1 MSSNPSNLV
10 SSVSLNEA
18 PVIALQG
25 VGKTYK
31 RFAKPSDRFWQAV
44 WPNALRKEVNGTHSK
59 SNEFVALAPLNLTVQ
74 RGEALGLIG
83 RNGAGK
89 STLLQMVCGTL
100 SPSSGSLAVNG
111 KIGALLELGAG
122 FNPEFTGRENVYLAA
137 AVMGFSG
144 AETDALYESI
154 VAFSGIREFIDQPV
168 KTYSSGMYVRLAFSI
183 ATSANPDILVIDEAL
198 SVGDGAFAKKS
209 FERIMQLKAQGTT
222 VLFCSHSMYQVES
235 FCDRAVWLDH
245 GQVKME
251 GAASDVVA
259 AYTDSLRAESADS
272 AKSGGAVGPSVVAA
286 ASVAAGLTPTNANLD
301 SKISSNAEVVA
312 GVNSE
317 LNSEVIADAAPA
329 ASGLTRILGI
339 EVSVDGVT
347 GRELQAVSLQSDVH
361 ITVKFESDPTQACP
375 TFATGFALPD
385 GQIFTSA
392 YTLFDG
398 IAIERDIQGR
408 GQATVVFEKLPLMK
422 GRFSVGAYLFDERA
436 LHVYDVVLQA
446 ATVNVTQPGVHQGF
460 VQLPHRWE

>member
-1 MSSNPSNLV
+1 MSSKPSNLV
-10 SSVSLNEA
+10 SSISLNEA

-44 WPNALRKEVNGTHSK
+44 WPSALRKEADGTHSK

-100 SPSSGSLAVNG
+100 NPSSGSLAVNG

-154 VAFSGIREFIDQPV
+154 VTFSGIREFIDQPV

-251 GAASDVVA
+251 GAASNVVA
-259 AYTDSLRAESADS
+259 AYTDSLRAESAES
-272 AKSGGAVGPSVVAA
+272 SKSGGAVVPSAIAA
-286 ASVAAGLTPTNANLD
+286 ASVAAGLTPANTNLD

-312 GVNSE
+312 
-317 LNSEVIADAAPA
+317 EVRSAVMADAAPA

-398 IAIERDIQGR
+398 IAIERDAQGR

-446 ATVNVTQPGVHQGF
+446 ATVNVTQAGVHQGF

>member
-1 MSSNPSNLV
+1 M
-10 SSVSLNEA
+10 A
-18 PVIALQG
+18 PVISLEG

-44 WPNALRKEVNGTHSK
+44 WPSAFRSAGQTADAAA
-59 SNEFVALAPLNLTVQ
+59 NEFVALAPLNLQVR
-74 RGEALGLIG
+74 RGEALGLVG

-100 SPSSGSLAVNG
+100 NPSSGSVKVNG

-154 VAFSGIREFIDQPV
+154 VDFSGIREFIDQPV

-245 GQVKME
+245 GQVQME
-251 GAASDVVA
+251 GPASKVVA
-259 AYTDSLRAESADS
+259 AYADSLREESSFSQSGALSSLGSLSSTSSEATSAES
-272 AKSGGAVGPSVVAA
+272 SGAASSLAGSDEGSNPSLVLAAVGA
-286 ASVAAGLTPTNANLD
+286 
-301 SKISSNAEVVA
+301 
-312 GVNSE
+312 
-317 LNSEVIADAAPA
+317 
-329 ASGLTRILGI
+329 RITQI

-361 ITVKFESDPTQACP
+361 ITVKFESDPTQPCP
-375 TFATGFALPD
+375 TLATGFALPD

-398 IAIERDIQGR
+398 IAIERDAQGR

-446 ATVNVTQPGVHQGF
+446 ATLNVTQAGVHQGF
-460 VQLPHRWE
+460 VQLPHRWQ

>member
-1 MSSNPSNLV
+1 MSSKESVAV
-10 SSVSLNEA
+10 SVVASHESA
-18 PVIALQG
+18 VILLEG

-31 RFAKPSDRFWQAV
+31 RFAKPSDRFWQAL
-44 WPNALRKEVNGTHSK
+44 WPRIGTQKGAS
-59 SNEFVALAPLNLTVQ
+59 SNEFVALAPLNLQVK

-100 SPSSGSLAVNG
+100 NPSSGSLLVTG

-154 VAFSGIREFIDQPV
+154 VDFSGIREFIDQPV

-209 FERIMQLKAQGTT
+209 FERIMQLKTQGTT

-235 FCDRAVWLDH
+235 FCDRALWLDR
-245 GQVKME
+245 GQVQME
-251 GAASDVVA
+251 GPAADVVA
-259 AYTDSLRAESADS
+259 AYTDSLRAENAHSADKPSPNTAS
-272 AKSGGAVGPSVVAA
+272 ALEV
-286 ASVAAGLTPTNANLD
+286 SVASQKAPSNNELEID
-301 SKISSNAEVVA
+301 S
-312 GVNSE
+312 
-317 LNSEVIADAAPA
+317 DPAPVT
-329 ASGLTRILGI
+329 SGLTRILGI
-339 EVSVDGVT
+339 EVSVDGIK
-347 GRELQAVSLQSDVH
+347 GRELQALSLQSDVH
-361 ITVKFESDPTQACP
+361 ITVKFESDPTQPCP
-375 TFATGFALPD
+375 TLATGFALPD

-398 IAIERDIQGR
+398 IAIERNAQGQ

-422 GRFSVGAYLFDERA
+422 GRFTVGAYLFDERA

-446 ATVNVTQPGVHQGF
+446 ATVNVTQAGVHQGF
-460 VQLPHRWE
+460 VQLPHRWQ

>member
-1 MSSNPSNLV
+1 M
-10 SSVSLNEA
+10 A
-18 PVIALQG
+18 PVISLEG

-44 WPNALRKEVNGTHSK
+44 WPSAFRSASQTADSAA
-59 SNEFVALAPLNLTVQ
+59 NEFVALAPLNLQVR
-74 RGEALGLIG
+74 RGEALGLVG

-100 SPSSGSLAVNG
+100 NPSSGSVVVNG

-137 AVMGFSG
+137 AVMGLSG

-154 VAFSGIREFIDQPV
+154 VEFSGIREFIDQPV

-209 FERIMQLKAQGTT
+209 FERIMQLKEQGTT

-245 GQVKME
+245 GQVQME
-251 GAASDVVA
+251 GPAAKVVA
-259 AYTDSLRAESADS
+259 AYADSLREESS
-272 AKSGGAVGPSVVAA
+272 ASSSSSNSSKTLVSPSTSSVAA
-286 ASVAAGLTPTNANLD
+286 ASLVDAGSGEPSEAGNLPLTGVA
-301 SKISSNAEVVA
+301 
-312 GVNSE
+312 
-317 LNSEVIADAAPA
+317 
-329 ASGLTRILGI
+329 RITQI
-339 EVSVDGVT
+339 EVMVDGQT
-347 GRELQAVSLQSDVH
+347 GRELEAISLQSDVS
-361 ITVKFESDPTQACP
+361 ITVKFESDPTQPCP

-392 YTLFDG
+392 YTLFDS
-398 IAIERDIQGR
+398 IAIERDAQGR
-408 GQATVVFEKLPLMK
+408 GQATVVFHKLPLMK
-422 GRFSVGAYLFDERA
+422 GRFTVGAYLFDERA
-436 LHVYDVVLQA
+436 MHVYDVVLQA
-446 ATVNVTQPGVHQGF
+446 ATVNVVQSGVHQGF
-460 VQLPHRWE
+460 VQLPHTWK

>member
-1 MSSNPSNLV
+1 MSSNALNPSAV
-10 SSVSLNEA
+10 ISLE
-18 PVIALQG
+18 G

-44 WPNALRKEVNGTHSK
+44 WPSAFRSASQTSAAEA
-59 SNEFVALAPLNLTVQ
+59 NEFVALAPLNLQVR

-100 SPSSGSLAVNG
+100 NPSSGSVAVNG

-154 VAFSGIREFIDQPV
+154 VEFSGIREFIDQPV

-235 FCDRAVWLDH
+235 FCDRALWLDH
-245 GQVKME
+245 GQVQME
-251 GAASDVVA
+251 GPAAKVVA
-259 AYTDSLRAESADS
+259 AYADSLREESKSSSS
-272 AKSGGAVGPSVVAA
+272 ATLAAVRASGSASTASDASDVSTAASAA
-286 ASVAAGLTPTNANLD
+286 ALGVARITN
-301 SKISSNAEVVA
+301 
-312 GVNSE
+312 
-317 LNSEVIADAAPA
+317 
-329 ASGLTRILGI
+329 I
-339 EVSVDGVT
+339 EVSVDGQT
-347 GRELQAVSLQSDVH
+347 GRELEAVSLQSDVS
-361 ITVKFESDPTQACP
+361 ITVQFESDPALPCP

-398 IAIERDIQGR
+398 IAIERDAQGR

-422 GRFSVGAYLFDERA
+422 GRFSIGAYLFDERA

-446 ATVNVTQPGVHQGF
+446 ATVVVTQPGVHQGF
-460 VQLPHRWE
+460 VQLPHRWK

>member
-1 MSSNPSNLV
+1 MSSNDQ
-10 SSVSLNEA
+10 

-44 WPNALRKEVNGTHSK
+44 WPSALGQSDSK
-59 SNEFVALAPLNLTVQ
+59 ANEFVALAPMSLTVQ

-100 SPSSGSLAVNG
+100 NPSSGSVEVNG

-137 AVMGFSG
+137 AVMGLSG
-144 AETDALYESI
+144 AQTDALYESI
-154 VAFSGIREFIDQPV
+154 VEFSGIRAFIDQPV
-168 KTYSSGMYVRLAFSI
+168 KTYSSGMYVRLAFAI

-209 FERIMQLKAQGTT
+209 FERIMELKAQGTT

-245 GQVKME
+245 GQVQME
-251 GAASDVVA
+251 GPASSVVA
-259 AYTDSLRAESADS
+259 AYTDSLRAEVGEGALPASKSIAS
-272 AKSGGAVGPSVVAA
+272 PPEEGVAKDIGH
-286 ASVAAGLTPTNANLD
+286 LD
-301 SKISSNAEVVA
+301 SNALLTA
-312 GVNSE
+312 ATHATSE
-317 LNSEVIADAAPA
+317 PT
-329 ASGLTRILGI
+329 GLTRILGI
-339 EVSVDGVT
+339 EVSADGVS
-347 GRELQAVSLQSDVH
+347 GRELQAVSLQSNVH
-361 ITVKFESDPTQACP
+361 ITVRFESDPAQPCP

-398 IAIERDIQGR
+398 VTIERDAQGR

-436 LHVYDVVLQA
+436 LHVYDVALQA
-446 ATVNVTQPGVHQGF
+446 ATVIVTQPGVHQGF
-460 VQLPHRWE
+460 VQLPHRWQ

>member
-1 MSSNPSNLV
+1 MSSNAPVV
-10 SSVSLNEA
+10 SEA
-18 PVIALQG
+18 PVAPVISLEG

-44 WPNALRKEVNGTHSK
+44 WPSAFRSDSQTANAAA
-59 SNEFVALAPLNLTVQ
+59 NEFVALAPLNLQVQ
-74 RGEALGLIG
+74 RGEALGLVG

-100 SPSSGSLAVNG
+100 NPSSGSVVVNG

-122 FNPEFTGRENVYLAA
+122 FNPEFTGRENIYLAA
-137 AVMGFSG
+137 AVMGLTGS
-144 AETDALYESI
+144 ETDALYESI
-154 VAFSGIREFIDQPV
+154 VEFSGIREFIDQPV

-209 FERIMQLKAQGTT
+209 FERIMQLKEQGTT

-245 GQVKME
+245 GRVQME
-251 GAASDVVA
+251 GPASKVVA
-259 AYTDSLRAESADS
+259 AYADSLRVSDETLSSEGDS
-272 AKSGGAVGPSVVAA
+272 ASAA
-286 ASVAAGLTPTNANLD
+286 ASAGAT
-301 SKISSNAEVVA
+301 
-312 GVNSE
+312 
-317 LNSEVIADAAPA
+317 A
-329 ASGLTRILGI
+329 ASGSGMTRITSI
-339 EVSVDGVT
+339 ELTVDGQT
-347 GRELQAVSLQSDVH
+347 GRDLEAVSLQSEVQ
-361 ITVKFESDPTQACP
+361 ITVKFESDPDQPCP

-398 IAIERDIQGR
+398 IHIERDAVGN
-408 GQATVVFEKLPLMK
+408 GQATVVFHKLPLMK

-446 ATVNVTQPGVHQGF
+446 ATVNVVQDGVHQGF
-460 VQLPHRWE
+460 VQLPHSWK

>member
-1 MSSNPSNLV
+1 MSSKE
-10 SSVSLNEA
+10 SVAGSVVASDESAVISLE
-18 PVIALQG
+18 G

-31 RFAKPSDRFWQAV
+31 RFAKPSDRFWQAL
-44 WPNALRKEVNGTHSK
+44 WPRVGTQK
-59 SNEFVALAPLNLTVQ
+59 GAAPNEFVALAPLNLQVK

-100 SPSSGSLAVNG
+100 NPSSGSVVVNG

-154 VAFSGIREFIDQPV
+154 VDFSGIREFIDQPV

-209 FERIMQLKAQGTT
+209 FERIMQLKTQGTT

-235 FCDRAVWLDH
+235 FCDRALWLDR
-245 GQVKME
+245 GQVQME
-251 GAASDVVA
+251 GPAADVVA
-259 AYTDSLRAESADS
+259 AYTDSLRAENAHSADKPSPNTAS
-272 AKSGGAVGPSVVAA
+272 ALEV
-286 ASVAAGLTPTNANLD
+286 SVASQKA
-301 SKISSNAEVVA
+301 SSN
-312 GVNSE
+312 NE
-317 LNSEVIADAAPA
+317 LEIDSDPAPVT
-329 ASGLTRILGI
+329 SGLTRILGI
-339 EVSVDGVT
+339 EVSVDGIK
-347 GRELQAVSLQSDVH
+347 GRELQALSLQSDVH
-361 ITVKFESDPTQACP
+361 ITVKFESDPTQPCP
-375 TFATGFALPD
+375 TLATGFALPD

-398 IAIERDIQGR
+398 IAIERNAQGQ

-422 GRFSVGAYLFDERA
+422 GRFTVGAYLFDERA

-446 ATVNVTQPGVHQGF
+446 ATVNVTQAGVHQGF
-460 VQLPHRWE
+460 VQLPHRWQ

>member
-1 MSSNPSNLV
+1 MSSNALNPSAV
-10 SSVSLNEA
+10 ISLE
-18 PVIALQG
+18 G

-44 WPNALRKEVNGTHSK
+44 WPSSFRSASQTSAAEA
-59 SNEFVALAPLNLTVQ
+59 NEFVALAPLNLQVR

-100 SPSSGSLAVNG
+100 NPSSGSVAVNG

-154 VAFSGIREFIDQPV
+154 VEFSGIREFIDQPV

-235 FCDRAVWLDH
+235 FCDRALWLDH
-245 GQVKME
+245 GQVQME
-251 GAASDVVA
+251 GPAAKVVVAYADSLREESKSSSSATLASVRASGGASIAIDASDASDVSTA
-259 AYTDSLRAESADS
+259 AI
-272 AKSGGAVGPSVVAA
+272 AA
-286 ASVAAGLTPTNANLD
+286 ALGVARITN
-301 SKISSNAEVVA
+301 
-312 GVNSE
+312 
-317 LNSEVIADAAPA
+317 
-329 ASGLTRILGI
+329 I
-339 EVSVDGVT
+339 EVSVDGQT
-347 GRELQAVSLQSDVH
+347 GRELEAVSLQSDVS
-361 ITVKFESDPTQACP
+361 ITVQFESDPALPCP

-398 IAIERDIQGR
+398 IAIERDAQGR

-422 GRFSVGAYLFDERA
+422 GRFSIGAYLFDERA

-446 ATVNVTQPGVHQGF
+446 ATVMVTQAGVHQGF
-460 VQLPHRWE
+460 VQLPHRWK

>member
-1 MSSNPSNLV
+1 MSSNVMAIELMD
-10 SSVSLNEA
+10 
-18 PVIALQG
+18 

-44 WPNALRKEVNGTHSK
+44 WPSVFRSASQAEAAA
-59 SNEFVALAPLNLTVQ
+59 SNEFVALAPLNLQVR
-74 RGEALGLIG
+74 RGEALGLLG

-89 STLLQMVCGTL
+89 STLLQLVCGTL
-100 SPSSGSLAVNG
+100 NPSSGSVVVNG

-137 AVMGFSG
+137 AVMGLSG

-154 VAFSGIREFIDQPV
+154 VEFSGIRKFIDQPV

-209 FERIMQLKAQGTT
+209 FERIMQLKEQGTT
-222 VLFCSHSMYQVES
+222 VLFCSHSMYQIES

-245 GQVKME
+245 GKVQME
-251 GAASDVVA
+251 GAASAVVA
-259 AYTDSLRAESADS
+259 AYADSLRAESVEG
-272 AKSGGAVGPSVVAA
+272 GGALRASANEARSQALPDA
-286 ASVAAGLTPTNANLD
+286 ASVAAGLTAAVVTLD
-301 SKISSNAEVVA
+301 STPSSHEDL
-312 GVNSE
+312 S
-317 LNSEVIADAAPA
+317 SDPAP
-329 ASGLTRILGI
+329 SGTGLTRILGI
-339 EVSVDGVT
+339 EVSVDGIK
-347 GRELQAVSLQSDVH
+347 GRDLHAVSLQSDVH
-361 ITVKFESDPTQACP
+361 ITVKFESDPTQPCP

-398 IAIERDIQGR
+398 IAIKRDAQGR

-460 VQLPHRWE
+460 VQLPHRWQ

>member
-1 MSSNPSNLV
+1 MSSNAPD
-10 SSVSLNEA
+10 SSITLAEA
-18 PVIALQG
+18 PVIALQD

-44 WPNALRKEVNGTHSK
+44 WPRALSSGADSK
-59 SNEFVALAPLNLTVQ
+59 SNEFVALAPLTLQVQ

-100 SPSSGSLAVNG
+100 NPSSGSLVVKG

-144 AETDALYESI
+144 AETDALYQSI
-154 VAFSGIREFIDQPV
+154 VDFSGIREFIDQPV

-245 GQVKME
+245 GQVKMQ

-259 AYTDSLRAESADS
+259 AYTDSLRAESS
-272 AKSGGAVGPSVVAA
+272 EGGALRASANDARSQVLPDALSVA
-286 ASVAAGLTPTNANLD
+286 ASVAAGLTRVDATLD
-301 SKISSNAEVVA
+301 STPSSHDEVT
-312 GVNSE
+312 S
-317 LNSEVIADAAPA
+317 DPAPA
-329 ASGLTRILGI
+329 ATGLTRILGI
-339 EVSVDGVT
+339 EVRVNGKT

-361 ITVKFESDPTQACP
+361 ITVKFESDPTQPCP

-398 IAIERDIQGR
+398 IAIQRDAQGR

-446 ATVNVTQPGVHQGF
+446 ATLIVTQPGVHQGF

>member
-1 MSSNPSNLV
+1 MFS
-10 SSVSLNEA
+10 EDT
-18 PVIALQG
+18 VIRLQG
-25 VGKTYK
+25 VGKIYK

-44 WPNALRKEVNGTHSK
+44 WPRALRQAPADG
-59 SNEFVALAPLNLTVQ
+59 NEFVALAPLNLEVK
-74 RGEALGLIG
+74 RGQALGLIG

-100 SPSSGSLAVNG
+100 NPSMGSVAVNG

-122 FNPEFTGRENVYLAA
+122 FNPEFTGRENVALAA

-154 VAFSGIREFIDQPV
+154 VDFSGVREFIDQPV

-183 ATSANPDILVIDEAL
+183 ATSAKPDILVIDEAL

-209 FERIMQLKAQGTT
+209 FERIMQLKESGTT
-222 VLFCSHSMYQVES
+222 ILFCSHSMYQVES

-245 GQVKME
+245 GKVQME
-251 GAASDVVA
+251 GPASDVVA
-259 AYTDSLRAESADS
+259 AYNDSLRAESAL
-272 AKSGGAVGPSVVAA
+272 ANTTAEEVHETAPIENT
-286 ASVAAGLTPTNANLD
+286 TPPT
-301 SKISSNAEVVA
+301 S
-312 GVNSE
+312 
-317 LNSEVIADAAPA
+317 
-329 ASGLTRILGI
+329 SGLTRISSI
-339 EVSVDGVT
+339 EVNVDGHRGT
-347 GRELQAVSLQSDVH
+347 DLQAISLQSNVA
-361 ITVKFESDPTQACP
+361 ITVKFESDPAQPCP

-398 IAIERDIQGR
+398 VSIERDSLGN
-408 GQATVVFEKLPLMK
+408 GHATVVFEKLPLMK
-422 GRFSVGAYLFDERA
+422 GRFFVGAYLFDERA

-446 ATVNVTQPGVHQGF
+446 ATVNVTQAGLHQGF
-460 VQLPHRWE
+460 VQLPHRWQ

>member
-1 MSSNPSNLV
+1 MSSN
-10 SSVSLNEA
+10 A
-18 PVIALQG
+18 PVISPALSPVISLQG

-44 WPNALRKEVNGTHSK
+44 WPSAFRSASQTADAAA
-59 SNEFVALAPLNLTVQ
+59 NEFVALAPLNLEVR
-74 RGEALGLIG
+74 RGEALGLVG

-100 SPSSGSLAVNG
+100 NPSSGSVVVNG

-137 AVMGFSG
+137 AVMGLSG
-144 AETDALYESI
+144 SETDALYESI
-154 VAFSGIREFIDQPV
+154 VEFSGIREFIDQPV

-235 FCDRAVWLDH
+235 FCDRALWLDH
-245 GQVKME
+245 GQVQME
-251 GAASDVVA
+251 GPAAKVVA
-259 AYTDSLRAESADS
+259 AYADSLREESKSSSS
-272 AKSGGAVGPSVVAA
+272 ATLASVRTSGASGGASTASDASDISTAASAA
-286 ASVAAGLTPTNANLD
+286 ALGVARITN
-301 SKISSNAEVVA
+301 
-312 GVNSE
+312 
-317 LNSEVIADAAPA
+317 
-329 ASGLTRILGI
+329 I
-339 EVSVDGVT
+339 EVSVDGQT
-347 GRELQAVSLQSDVH
+347 GRELEAVSLQSDVS
-361 ITVKFESDPTQACP
+361 ITVQFESDPALPCP

-398 IAIERDIQGR
+398 VAIERDAQGR

-422 GRFSVGAYLFDERA
+422 GRFSIGAYLFDERA

-446 ATVNVTQPGVHQGF
+446 ATVMVTQAGVHQGF
-460 VQLPHRWE
+460 VQLPHRWK

>member
-1 MSSNPSNLV
+1 MSSNAPAV
-10 SSVSLNEA
+10 SALPGAAAA
-18 PVIALQG
+18 PVIALED

-44 WPNALRKEVNGTHSK
+44 WPSALRGDDAKA
-59 SNEFVALAPLNLTVQ
+59 NEFVALAPLSLKVQ

-100 SPSSGSLAVNG
+100 NPSSGSVKVNG

-137 AVMGFSG
+137 AVMGLSG

-154 VAFSGIREFIDQPV
+154 VEFSGIREFIDQPV

-245 GQVKME
+245 GQVQME
-251 GAASDVVA
+251 GPASDVVA
-259 AYTDSLRAESADS
+259 AYTDSLRAE
-272 AKSGGAVGPSVVAA
+272 GGDGALHSA
-286 ASVAAGLTPTNANLD
+286 ASVAAGLEKAAAKDGL
-301 SKISSNAEVVA
+301 A
-312 GVNSE
+312 
-317 LNSEVIADAAPA
+317 ADANALIAAATDA
-329 ASGLTRILGI
+329 ASSAPTGLTRITSI
-339 EVSVDGVT
+339 EVSVDGAS

-361 ITVKFESDPTQACP
+361 ITVKFESDPAQPCP

-398 IAIERDIQGR
+398 VTIERDAQGR
-408 GQATVVFEKLPLMK
+408 GQATAVFEKLPLMK

-446 ATVNVTQPGVHQGF
+446 ATVVVTQPGVHQGF
-460 VQLPHRWE
+460 VQLPHRWQ

>member
-1 MSSNPSNLV
+1 MSSN
-10 SSVSLNEA
+10 A
-18 PVIALQG
+18 PVIALDG

-44 WPNALRKEVNGTHSK
+44 WPSALRSNDEKA
-59 SNEFVALAPLNLTVQ
+59 NEFVALAPLSLTVQ

-100 SPSSGSLAVNG
+100 NPSSGSVKVNG

-137 AVMGFSG
+137 AVMGLSG

-154 VAFSGIREFIDQPV
+154 VEFSGIREFIDQPV

-209 FERIMQLKAQGTT
+209 FERIMQLKEQGTT

-245 GQVKME
+245 GQVQME
-251 GAASDVVA
+251 GPASKVVA
-259 AYTDSLRAESADS
+259 AYADSLRAADETLS
-272 AKSGGAVGPSVVAA
+272 AKNASVVAA
-286 ASVAAGLTPTNANLD
+286 LASVEVGADG
-301 SKISSNAEVVA
+301 EVVHDA
-312 GVNSE
+312 SGASRGVTAS
-317 LNSEVIADAAPA
+317 
-329 ASGLTRILGI
+329 SGLTRITGI
-339 EVSVDGVT
+339 EVAVDGQT
-347 GRELQAVSLQSDVH
+347 GRDLEAVSMQSEVQ
-361 ITVKFESDPTQACP
+361 ITVKFESDPAQPCP

-398 IAIERDIQGR
+398 VQIQRDTAGN
-408 GQATVVFEKLPLMK
+408 GQATVVFHKLPLMK

-446 ATVNVTQPGVHQGF
+446 ATVNVVQDGVHQGF
-460 VQLPHRWE
+460 VQLPHTWK

>member
-1 MSSNPSNLV
+1 M
-10 SSVSLNEA
+10 A
-18 PVIALQG
+18 PVISLEG

-44 WPNALRKEVNGTHSK
+44 WPSAFRSASQTADSAA
-59 SNEFVALAPLNLTVQ
+59 NEFVALAPLNLQVQ
-74 RGEALGLIG
+74 RGEALGLVG

-100 SPSSGSLAVNG
+100 NPSSGSVVVNG

-137 AVMGFSG
+137 AVMGLSG

-154 VAFSGIREFIDQPV
+154 VEFSGIREFIDQPV

-209 FERIMQLKAQGTT
+209 FERIMQLKEQGTT

-245 GQVKME
+245 GQVQME
-251 GAASDVVA
+251 GPAAKVVA
-259 AYTDSLRAESADS
+259 AYADSLREESS
-272 AKSGGAVGPSVVAA
+272 ASSSSSYSSKTLVSPFTSSVAA
-286 ASVAAGLTPTNANLD
+286 ASLVDAGSGEQSEAGNLPLTGVA
-301 SKISSNAEVVA
+301 
-312 GVNSE
+312 
-317 LNSEVIADAAPA
+317 
-329 ASGLTRILGI
+329 RITQI
-339 EVSVDGVT
+339 EVMVDGQT
-347 GRELQAVSLQSDVH
+347 GRELEAISLQSDVS
-361 ITVKFESDPTQACP
+361 ITVKFESDPTQPCP

-398 IAIERDIQGR
+398 IAIKRDAQGR
-408 GQATVVFEKLPLMK
+408 GQATVVFHKLPLMK
-422 GRFSVGAYLFDERA
+422 GRFTVGAYLFDERA

-446 ATVNVTQPGVHQGF
+446 ATVIVVQSGVHQGF
-460 VQLPHRWE
+460 VQLPHTWK

>member
-1 MSSNPSNLV
+1 MSSNALNPSAV
-10 SSVSLNEA
+10 ISLE
-18 PVIALQG
+18 G

-44 WPNALRKEVNGTHSK
+44 WPSAFRSASQTSAAEA
-59 SNEFVALAPLNLTVQ
+59 NEFVALAPLNLQVR

-100 SPSSGSLAVNG
+100 NPSSGSVAVNG

-154 VAFSGIREFIDQPV
+154 VEFSGIREFIDQPV

-235 FCDRAVWLDH
+235 FCDRALWLDH
-245 GQVKME
+245 GQVQMQ
-251 GAASDVVA
+251 GPAAKVVA
-259 AYTDSLRAESADS
+259 AYADSLREESKSSSS
-272 AKSGGAVGPSVVAA
+272 ATLASVRASGASGGASTASDVSTAASAA
-286 ASVAAGLTPTNANLD
+286 ALGVARITN
-301 SKISSNAEVVA
+301 
-312 GVNSE
+312 
-317 LNSEVIADAAPA
+317 
-329 ASGLTRILGI
+329 I
-339 EVSVDGVT
+339 EVSVDGQT
-347 GRELQAVSLQSDVH
+347 GRELEAVSLQSDVS
-361 ITVKFESDPTQACP
+361 ITVQFESDPALPCP

-398 IAIERDIQGR
+398 IAIERDAQGR

-422 GRFSVGAYLFDERA
+422 GRFSIGAYLFDERA

-446 ATVNVTQPGVHQGF
+446 ATVMVTQAGVHQGF
-460 VQLPHRWE
+460 VQLPHRWK

>member
-1 MSSNPSNLV
+1 MSS
-10 SSVSLNEA
+10 EA
-18 PVIALQG
+18 PVIALEG

-31 RFAKPSDRFWQAV
+31 RFAKPSDRFWQAL
-44 WPNALRKEVNGTHSK
+44 WPSALRGGETKA
-59 SNEFVALAPLNLTVQ
+59 NEFVALAPLNLKVQ

-100 SPSSGSLAVNG
+100 NPSSGRAVVNG

-137 AVMGFSG
+137 AVMGLSG

-154 VAFSGIREFIDQPV
+154 VEFSGIREFIDQPV

-245 GQVKME
+245 GQVQME
-251 GAASDVVA
+251 GPASEVVA
-259 AYTDSLRAESADS
+259 AYTDSLRAEGGDGALKSATLVATKLEVAPTESDVEALGSALNTEPVDS
-272 AKSGGAVGPSVVAA
+272 APV
-286 ASVAAGLTPTNANLD
+286 
-301 SKISSNAEVVA
+301 
-312 GVNSE
+312 
-317 LNSEVIADAAPA
+317 
-329 ASGLTRILGI
+329 ASGLTRITSI
-339 EVSVDGVT
+339 EVAVDGVS

-361 ITVKFESDPTQACP
+361 ITVKFESDPAQPCP

-398 IAIERDIQGR
+398 VHIERDAQGR

-446 ATVNVTQPGVHQGF
+446 ATVVVTQPGVHQGF
-460 VQLPHRWE
+460 VQLPHHWQ

>member
-1 MSSNPSNLV
+1 MSSNAPVV
-10 SSVSLNEA
+10 SEA
-18 PVIALQG
+18 PVAPVISLEG

-44 WPNALRKEVNGTHSK
+44 WPSAFRSDSQTANAAA
-59 SNEFVALAPLNLTVQ
+59 NEFVALAPLNLQVQ
-74 RGEALGLIG
+74 RGEALGLVG

-100 SPSSGSLAVNG
+100 NPSSGSVVVNG

-122 FNPEFTGRENVYLAA
+122 FNPEFTGRENIYLAA
-137 AVMGFSG
+137 AVMGLTGS
-144 AETDALYESI
+144 ETDALYESI
-154 VAFSGIREFIDQPV
+154 VEFSGIREFIDQPV

-209 FERIMQLKAQGTT
+209 FERIMQLKEQGTT

-245 GQVKME
+245 GRVQME
-251 GAASDVVA
+251 GPASKVVA
-259 AYTDSLRAESADS
+259 AYADSLRVSDETLSSEGDS
-272 AKSGGAVGPSVVAA
+272 ASAA
-286 ASVAAGLTPTNANLD
+286 ASAGATAASG
-301 SKISSNAEVVA
+301 
-312 GVNSE
+312 
-317 LNSEVIADAAPA
+317 
-329 ASGLTRILGI
+329 SGLTRITSIDLT
-339 EVSVDGVT
+339 VDGQT
-347 GRELQAVSLQSDVH
+347 GRDLEAVSLQSEVQ
-361 ITVKFESDPTQACP
+361 ITVKFESDPDQPCP

-398 IAIERDIQGR
+398 IHIERDAVGN
-408 GQATVVFEKLPLMK
+408 GQATVVFHKLPLMK

-446 ATVNVTQPGVHQGF
+446 ATVNVVQDGVHQGF
-460 VQLPHRWE
+460 VQLPHSWK

>member
-1 MSSNPSNLV
+1 MSSDALNPSAV
-10 SSVSLNEA
+10 ISLE
-18 PVIALQG
+18 G

-44 WPNALRKEVNGTHSK
+44 WPSAFRSAGQTSAAEA
-59 SNEFVALAPLNLTVQ
+59 NEFVALAPLNLQVQ

-100 SPSSGSLAVNG
+100 NPSSGSVVVNG

-154 VAFSGIREFIDQPV
+154 VEFSGIREFIDQPV

-235 FCDRAVWLDH
+235 FCDRALWLDH
-245 GQVKME
+245 GQVQMQ
-251 GAASDVVA
+251 GPASKVVA
-259 AYTDSLRAESADS
+259 AYADSLREESKSSSS
-272 AKSGGAVGPSVVAA
+272 ATLASVRASGSLGGASNTLDGIDTSDVSTAASAA
-286 ASVAAGLTPTNANLD
+286 ALGVARITN
-301 SKISSNAEVVA
+301 
-312 GVNSE
+312 
-317 LNSEVIADAAPA
+317 
-329 ASGLTRILGI
+329 I
-339 EVSVDGVT
+339 EVSVDGQT
-347 GRELQAVSLQSDVH
+347 GRELDAVSLQSDVS
-361 ITVKFESDPTQACP
+361 IRVQFESDPALPCP

-398 IAIERDIQGR
+398 IAIERDAQGR

-422 GRFSVGAYLFDERA
+422 GRFSIGAYLFDERA

-446 ATVNVTQPGVHQGF
+446 ATVVVTQAGVHQGF
-460 VQLPHRWE
+460 VQLPHRWK

>member
-1 MSSNPSNLV
+1 MSSN
-10 SSVSLNEA
+10 A
-18 PVIALQG
+18 PVISLQG

-31 RFAKPSDRFWQAV
+31 RFANPSDRFWQAV
-44 WPNALRKEVNGTHSK
+44 WPSAFQSK
-59 SNEFVALAPLNLTVQ
+59 SAESHEFVALAPLQLEVK

-89 STLLQMVCGTL
+89 STLLQLVCGTL
-100 SPSSGSLAVNG
+100 NPSSGSVVVNG

-137 AVMGFSG
+137 AVMGLSG

-235 FCDRAVWLDH
+235 FCDRVVWLDH
-245 GQVKME
+245 GQVQME
-251 GAASDVVA
+251 GPASKVVA
-259 AYTDSLRAESADS
+259 AYADSLREESSASQSAPFTSLGALSSTSTELPGAEPTGDASTSVDREEDSKPSEASA
-272 AKSGGAVGPSVVAA
+272 AVVA
-286 ASVAAGLTPTNANLD
+286 
-301 SKISSNAEVVA
+301 
-312 GVNSE
+312 
-317 LNSEVIADAAPA
+317 
-329 ASGLTRILGI
+329 RITHI
-339 EVSVDGVT
+339 EVAVDGQT
-347 GRELQAVSLQSDVH
+347 GRELEAVSLQSDVS
-361 ITVKFESDPTQACP
+361 ITVKFESDPAQPCP

-398 IAIERDIQGR
+398 IHIERDAAGR
-408 GQATVVFEKLPLMK
+408 GQATVVFHKLPLMK

-446 ATVNVTQPGVHQGF
+446 ATVNVVQSGVHQGF
-460 VQLPHRWE
+460 VQLPHTWK

>member
-1 MSSNPSNLV
+1 M
-10 SSVSLNEA
+10 A
-18 PVIALQG
+18 PVISLEG

-44 WPNALRKEVNGTHSK
+44 WPSAFRSASQTADSAA
-59 SNEFVALAPLNLTVQ
+59 NEFVALAPLNLQVQ
-74 RGEALGLIG
+74 RGEALGLVG

-100 SPSSGSLAVNG
+100 NPSSGSVVVNG

-137 AVMGFSG
+137 AVMGLSG

-154 VAFSGIREFIDQPV
+154 VEFSGIREFIDQPV

-209 FERIMQLKAQGTT
+209 FERIMQLKEQGTT

-245 GQVKME
+245 GHVQME
-251 GAASDVVA
+251 GPAAKVVA
-259 AYTDSLRAESADS
+259 AYADSLRVSDETLSSEGDSDS
-272 AKSGGAVGPSVVAA
+272 ASAA
-286 ASVAAGLTPTNANLD
+286 ASAGATA
-301 SKISSNAEVVA
+301 SSGSV
-312 GVNSE
+312 
-317 LNSEVIADAAPA
+317 
-329 ASGLTRILGI
+329 LTRIKGI
-339 EVSVDGVT
+339 ELTVDGQT
-347 GRELQAVSLQSDVH
+347 GRDLEAVSLQSEVQ
-361 ITVKFESDPTQACP
+361 ITVKFESDPHQPCP

-398 IAIERDIQGR
+398 IHIERDAVGN
-408 GQATVVFEKLPLMK
+408 GQATVVFHKLPLMK

-446 ATVNVTQPGVHQGF
+446 ATVNVVQDGVHQGF
-460 VQLPHRWE
+460 VQLPHSWK

>member
-1 MSSNPSNLV
+1 MSSDALNPSAV
-10 SSVSLNEA
+10 ISLE
-18 PVIALQG
+18 G

-44 WPNALRKEVNGTHSK
+44 WPSAFRSASQTSAAEA
-59 SNEFVALAPLNLTVQ
+59 NEFVALAPLNLQVQ

-100 SPSSGSLAVNG
+100 NPSSGSVVVNG

-122 FNPEFTGRENVYLAA
+122 FNPEFTGRENVFLAA

-154 VAFSGIREFIDQPV
+154 VEFSGIREFIDQPV

-235 FCDRAVWLDH
+235 FCDRALWLDH
-245 GQVKME
+245 GQVQMQ
-251 GAASDVVA
+251 GPASKVVA
-259 AYTDSLRAESADS
+259 AYADSLREESKSSSS
-272 AKSGGAVGPSVVAA
+272 ATLASVRASGSLGGASNTLDGIDTSDVSTAASAA
-286 ASVAAGLTPTNANLD
+286 ALGVARITN
-301 SKISSNAEVVA
+301 
-312 GVNSE
+312 
-317 LNSEVIADAAPA
+317 
-329 ASGLTRILGI
+329 I
-339 EVSVDGVT
+339 EVSVDGQT
-347 GRELQAVSLQSDVH
+347 GRELEAVSLQSDVS
-361 ITVKFESDPTQACP
+361 IRVQFESDPALPCP

-398 IAIERDIQGR
+398 IAIERDAQGR

-422 GRFSVGAYLFDERA
+422 GRFSIGAYLFDERA

-446 ATVNVTQPGVHQGF
+446 ATVVVTQAGVHQGF
-460 VQLPHRWE
+460 VQLPHRWK

>member
-1 MSSNPSNLV
+1 MFS
-10 SSVSLNEA
+10 EDT
-18 PVIALQG
+18 VIRLQG
-25 VGKTYK
+25 VGKIYK

-44 WPNALRKEVNGTHSK
+44 WPSAFQSK
-59 SNEFVALAPLNLTVQ
+59 SAASDEFVALAPLQLEVK

-89 STLLQMVCGTL
+89 STLLQLVCGTL
-100 SPSSGSLAVNG
+100 NPSSGSVVVNG

-137 AVMGFSG
+137 AVMGLSG

-245 GQVKME
+245 GQVQME
-251 GAASDVVA
+251 GPASKVVA
-259 AYTDSLRAESADS
+259 AYADSLREESSASQSGALTSLASLASLGSLSSTSTESSGIEPTGDASTSVDREEDS
-272 AKSGGAVGPSVVAA
+272 KPSEASAAVVA
-286 ASVAAGLTPTNANLD
+286 
-301 SKISSNAEVVA
+301 
-312 GVNSE
+312 
-317 LNSEVIADAAPA
+317 
-329 ASGLTRILGI
+329 RITHI
-339 EVSVDGVT
+339 EVAVDGQT
-347 GRELQAVSLQSDVH
+347 GRELEAVSLQSDVS
-361 ITVKFESDPTQACP
+361 ITVKFESDFAQPCP

-398 IAIERDIQGR
+398 IHIERDAAGN
-408 GQATVVFEKLPLMK
+408 GQATVVFQKLPLMK

-446 ATVNVTQPGVHQGF
+446 ATLNVVQSGVHQGF
-460 VQLPHRWE
+460 VQLPHTWK

>member
-1 MSSNPSNLV
+1 MSSNAALD
-10 SSVSLNEA
+10 SSLPGSTDT
-18 PVIALQG
+18 PVISLEG

-44 WPNALRKEVNGTHSK
+44 WPSAFRSVGQTKAAEAS
-59 SNEFVALAPLNLTVQ
+59 EFVALAPLNLQVR

-89 STLLQMVCGTL
+89 STLLQLVCGTL
-100 SPSSGSLAVNG
+100 NPSSGSVAVNG

-137 AVMGFSG
+137 AVMGLSG
-144 AETDALYESI
+144 AETGALYESI
-154 VAFSGIREFIDQPV
+154 VEFSGIREFIDQPV

-235 FCDRAVWLDH
+235 FCDRAVWLDR
-245 GQVKME
+245 GQVQME
-251 GAASDVVA
+251 GAASKVVA
-259 AYTDSLRAESADS
+259 AYADSLREESSTSKAVASSTSSAEGASSSADGDTS
-272 AKSGGAVGPSVVAA
+272 TNGLA
-286 ASVAAGLTPTNANLD
+286 ASAISGAA
-301 SKISSNAEVVA
+301 
-312 GVNSE
+312 
-317 LNSEVIADAAPA
+317 
-329 ASGLTRILGI
+329 RITQI
-339 EVSVDGVT
+339 EVTVDGQT
-347 GRELQAVSLQSDVH
+347 GRELEAVSLQSDVS
-361 ITVKFESDPTQACP
+361 ITVKFESDPSLPCP
-375 TFATGFALPD
+375 TFAAGFALPD
-385 GQIFTSA
+385 GQIFSSA

-398 IAIERDIQGR
+398 IAIERDAQGC
-408 GQATVVFEKLPLMK
+408 GQATVVFNKLPLMK

-446 ATVNVTQPGVHQGF
+446 ATLNVVQSGVHQGF
-460 VQLPHRWE
+460 VQLPHIWK

>member
-1 MSSNPSNLV
+1 MSSNALNPSAV
-10 SSVSLNEA
+10 ISLE
-18 PVIALQG
+18 G

-44 WPNALRKEVNGTHSK
+44 WPSAFRSASQTSAAEA
-59 SNEFVALAPLNLTVQ
+59 NEFMALAPLNLQVR

-100 SPSSGSLAVNG
+100 NPSSGSVAVNG

-154 VAFSGIREFIDQPV
+154 VEFSGIREFIDQPV

-235 FCDRAVWLDH
+235 FCDRALWLDH
-245 GQVKME
+245 GQVQME
-251 GAASDVVA
+251 GPAAKVVA
-259 AYTDSLRAESADS
+259 AYADSLREESKS
-272 AKSGGAVGPSVVAA
+272 ASSATLASVRTSGASGGASIAIDASDVSKAASAA
-286 ASVAAGLTPTNANLD
+286 ALGVARITN
-301 SKISSNAEVVA
+301 
-312 GVNSE
+312 
-317 LNSEVIADAAPA
+317 
-329 ASGLTRILGI
+329 I
-339 EVSVDGVT
+339 EVSVDGQT
-347 GRELQAVSLQSDVH
+347 GRELEAVSLQSDVS
-361 ITVKFESDPTQACP
+361 ITVQFESDPALPCP

-398 IAIERDIQGR
+398 IAIERDAQGR

-422 GRFSVGAYLFDERA
+422 GRFSIGAYLFDERA
-436 LHVYDVVLQA
+436 LHVYDMVLQA
-446 ATVNVTQPGVHQGF
+446 ATVVVTQPGVHQGF
-460 VQLPHRWE
+460 VQLPHRWK

>member
-1 MSSNPSNLV
+1 MSSNALNPSAV
-10 SSVSLNEA
+10 ISLE
-18 PVIALQG
+18 G

-44 WPNALRKEVNGTHSK
+44 WPSAFRSASQTSAAEA
-59 SNEFVALAPLNLTVQ
+59 NEFVALAPLNLQVR

-100 SPSSGSLAVNG
+100 NPSSGSVAVNG

-154 VAFSGIREFIDQPV
+154 VEFSGIREFIDQPV

-235 FCDRAVWLDH
+235 FCDRALWLDH
-245 GQVKME
+245 GQVQME
-251 GAASDVVA
+251 GPAAKVVA
-259 AYTDSLRAESADS
+259 AYADSLREESKLSSS
-272 AKSGGAVGPSVVAA
+272 ATLASVRASGGASTASEASDVSTAASAA
-286 ASVAAGLTPTNANLD
+286 ALGVARITN
-301 SKISSNAEVVA
+301 
-312 GVNSE
+312 
-317 LNSEVIADAAPA
+317 
-329 ASGLTRILGI
+329 I
-339 EVSVDGVT
+339 EVSVDGQT
-347 GRELQAVSLQSDVH
+347 GRELEAVSLQSDVS
-361 ITVKFESDPTQACP
+361 ITVQFESDPALPCP

-398 IAIERDIQGR
+398 IAIERDAQGR

-422 GRFSVGAYLFDERA
+422 GRFSIGAYLFDERA

-446 ATVNVTQPGVHQGF
+446 ATVVVTQPGVHQGF
-460 VQLPHRWE
+460 VQLPHRWK

>member
-10 SSVSLNEA
+10 SSTSLNEA
-18 PVIALQG
+18 PVIALEG

-44 WPNALRKEVNGTHSK
+44 WPSALRKEADGAHSK

-100 SPSSGSLAVNG
+100 NPSSGSLAVNG

-154 VAFSGIREFIDQPV
+154 VTFSGIKEFIDQPV

-259 AYTDSLRAESADS
+259 AYTDSLRAESAES
-272 AKSGGAVGPSVVAA
+272 SKSGGAVVPSAIAA
-286 ASVAAGLTPTNANLD
+286 ASVAAGLTPANGNLD

-312 GVNSE
+312 EINSA
-317 LNSEVIADAAPA
+317 VMADAAPA
-329 ASGLTRILGI
+329 VSGLTRILGI

-398 IAIERDIQGR
+398 IAIERDAQGR

-446 ATVNVTQPGVHQGF
+446 ATVNVTQAGVHQGF

>member
-1 MSSNPSNLV
+1 MSSN
-10 SSVSLNEA
+10 A
-18 PVIALQG
+18 TVIALDG

-31 RFAKPSDRFWQAV
+31 RFAKPSDRFWQTV
-44 WPNALRKEVNGTHSK
+44 WPSALRGGDAKA
-59 SNEFVALAPLNLTVQ
+59 NEFVALAPLSLKVQ

-100 SPSSGSLAVNG
+100 NPSSGSVTVNG

-137 AVMGFSG
+137 AVMGLSG

-154 VAFSGIREFIDQPV
+154 VEFSGIREFIDQPV

-245 GQVKME
+245 GQVQME
-251 GAASDVVA
+251 GPASDVVA
-259 AYTDSLRAESADS
+259 AYTDSLRAEGDD
-272 AKSGGAVGPSVVAA
+272 GAVPAA
-286 ASVAAGLTPTNANLD
+286 ASVVAEATSTPT
-301 SKISSNAEVVA
+301 
-312 GVNSE
+312 
-317 LNSEVIADAAPA
+317 PTPT
-329 ASGLTRILGI
+329 GLTRITGI
-339 EVSVDGVT
+339 EVTVDGVQ

-361 ITVKFESDPTQACP
+361 IAVKFESDPTQPCP

-398 IAIERDIQGR
+398 VRIVRDAQGR

-446 ATVNVTQPGVHQGF
+446 ATVVVTQPGVHQGF
-460 VQLPHRWE
+460 VQLPHRWQQD

>member
-1 MSSNPSNLV
+1 MSSDANV
-10 SSVSLNEA
+10 AGSVLTPPESA
-18 PVIALQG
+18 VILLEG

-44 WPNALRKEVNGTHSK
+44 WPRAGSVGSQKGAA
-59 SNEFVALAPLNLTVQ
+59 SNEFVALAPLNLQVK

-100 SPSSGSLAVNG
+100 NPSSGSVLVNG

-144 AETDALYESI
+144 SETDALYESI
-154 VAFSGIREFIDQPV
+154 VAFSGIGEFIDQPV

-209 FERIMQLKAQGTT
+209 FERIMQLKTQGTT

-235 FCDRAVWLDH
+235 FCDRALWLDR
-245 GQVKME
+245 GQVQME
-251 GAASDVVA
+251 GPAADVVA
-259 AYTDSLRAESADS
+259 AYTDSLRAENGNSAVKALAHGANGLLASKALEDAPNGAEFDDQSDGSS
-272 AKSGGAVGPSVVAA
+272 AHATA
-286 ASVAAGLTPTNANLD
+286 T
-301 SKISSNAEVVA
+301 
-312 GVNSE
+312 
-317 LNSEVIADAAPA
+317 APA
-329 ASGLTRILGI
+329 SEPTGLTRILGI
-339 EVSVDGVT
+339 EVSVDGVS

-361 ITVKFESDPTQACP
+361 ITVQFESDPLQPCP
-375 TFATGFALPD
+375 TLATGFALPD

-398 IAIERDIQGR
+398 ITIDRDAQGR

-422 GRFSVGAYLFDERA
+422 GRFTVGAYLFDERA

-446 ATVNVTQPGVHQGF
+446 ATVNVTQAGVHQGF
-460 VQLPHRWE
+460 VQLPHRWQ

>member
-1 MSSNPSNLV
+1 MSSNQ
-10 SSVSLNEA
+10 
-18 PVIALQG
+18 PVIALDN

-44 WPNALRKEVNGTHSK
+44 WPRALRGGDSTA
-59 SNEFVALAPLNLTVQ
+59 NEFVALAPLSLKVQ

-100 SPSSGSLAVNG
+100 NPSSGSVEVNG

-137 AVMGFSG
+137 AVMGLSS

-154 VAFSGIREFIDQPV
+154 VEFSGIREFIDQPV

-245 GQVKME
+245 GQVQME
-251 GAASDVVA
+251 GPASDVVA
-259 AYTDSLRAESADS
+259 AYTDSLRAEGGDGALHSA
-272 AKSGGAVGPSVVAA
+272 ASVVA
-286 ASVAAGLTPTNANLD
+286 GLEKPLQ
-301 SKISSNAEVVA
+301 KITW
-312 GVNSE
+312 
-317 LNSEVIADAAPA
+317 L
-329 ASGLTRILGI
+329 
-339 EVSVDGVT
+339 
-347 GRELQAVSLQSDVH
+347 
-361 ITVKFESDPTQACP
+361 
-375 TFATGFALPD
+375 
-385 GQIFTSA
+385 
-392 YTLFDG
+392 
-398 IAIERDIQGR
+398 
-408 GQATVVFEKLPLMK
+408 
-422 GRFSVGAYLFDERA
+422 
-436 LHVYDVVLQA
+436 
-446 ATVNVTQPGVHQGF
+446 
-460 VQLPHRWE
+460 

>member
-1 MSSNPSNLV
+1 MSSNVMAIELMD
-10 SSVSLNEA
+10 
-18 PVIALQG
+18 

-44 WPNALRKEVNGTHSK
+44 WPSVFRSASQAEAAA
-59 SNEFVALAPLNLTVQ
+59 SNEFVALAPLNLQVR
-74 RGEALGLIG
+74 RGEALGLLG

-89 STLLQMVCGTL
+89 STLLQLVCGTL
-100 SPSSGSLAVNG
+100 NPSSGSVVVNG

-137 AVMGFSG
+137 AVMGLSG

-209 FERIMQLKAQGTT
+209 FERIMQLKEQGTT
-222 VLFCSHSMYQVES
+222 VLFCSHSMYQIES

-245 GQVKME
+245 GKVQME
-251 GAASDVVA
+251 GAASAVVA
-259 AYTDSLRAESADS
+259 AYADSLRAESVEG
-272 AKSGGAVGPSVVAA
+272 GGALRASANEGRSQALPDA
-286 ASVAAGLTPTNANLD
+286 ASVAAGLTAAVVTLD
-301 SKISSNAEVVA
+301 STPSSHEDL
-312 GVNSE
+312 S
-317 LNSEVIADAAPA
+317 SDPAP
-329 ASGLTRILGI
+329 SGTGLTRILGI
-339 EVSVDGVT
+339 EVSVNGIK
-347 GRELQAVSLQSDVH
+347 GRDLHAVSLQSDVH
-361 ITVKFESDPTQACP
+361 ITVNFESDPTQPCP

-398 IAIERDIQGR
+398 IAIKRDAQGR

-460 VQLPHRWE
+460 VQLPHRWQ

>member
-1 MSSNPSNLV
+1 MSS
-10 SSVSLNEA
+10 EA
-18 PVIALQG
+18 PVIALEG

-44 WPNALRKEVNGTHSK
+44 WPSARLGGDSK
-59 SNEFVALAPLNLTVQ
+59 ANEFVALAPLNLKVQ

-100 SPSSGSLAVNG
+100 NPSSGTALVNG

-137 AVMGFSG
+137 AVMGLSG

-154 VAFSGIREFIDQPV
+154 VEFSGIREFIDQPV

-245 GQVKME
+245 GQVQMV
-251 GAASDVVA
+251 GPASEVVA
-259 AYTDSLRAESADS
+259 AYTDSLRAEGGDGALRSATS
-272 AKSGGAVGPSVVAA
+272 AATKLAVAPADDDDVEALGSA
-286 ASVAAGLTPTNANLD
+286 
-301 SKISSNAEVVA
+301 
-312 GVNSE
+312 
-317 LNSEVIADAAPA
+317 LNIEPFDIVPA
-329 ASGLTRILGI
+329 ASGLTRITGI
-339 EVSVDGVT
+339 DVTVDGVS

-361 ITVKFESDPTQACP
+361 ITVKFESDPRQPCP

-398 IAIERDIQGR
+398 VQIERDAQGR

-446 ATVNVTQPGVHQGF
+446 ATVVVTQPGVHQGF
-460 VQLPHRWE
+460 VQLPHRWQ